1 MLIIFR
7 YLQKIMEQ
15 KNFKNKIVN
24 FFNKTFR
31 LVVIND
37 ETLEEEGFLKLSR
50 SNIIIL
56 ASVLLVSAFVISFCI
71 IVYSPLNKHLPG
83 KSSELVQKE
92 LVTLALKS
100 DSLASALSISSLY
113 LSNIE
118 SIIKG
123 DSINFE
129 YLDDSLN
136 KIDNSEINFFKS
148 KEDSLLRIRVERED
162 QSSINLNSQR
172 KIKQFLFFPP
182 IEGFIS
188 DSFNLKTNHYGIDLV
203 AKTGTKIKSIGEGT
217 VVVSDWN
224 PQTGYVLGIQHS
236 ENFLSFYKH
245 CSVLLKNVGD
255 IVTTGQNIA
264 IIGNSGELSSGPHLH
279 FELWKSGVPLDPSLY
294 ISF

>member
-7 YLQKIMEQ
+7 YLQNIMEQ
-15 KNFKNKIVN
+15 KSFKNKIVN

-37 ETLEEEGFLKLSR
+37 ETLEEEGVLKLSR

-92 LVTLALKS
+92 LVTLALKR

-123 DSINFE
+123 DSISFE

-136 KIDNSEINFFKS
+136 KIDNSEVKFFKS

-172 KIKQFLFFPP
+172 KRKQFLFFPP

-203 AKTGTKIKSIGEGT
+203 AKTGAKIKSIGEGT

-236 ENFLSFYKH
+236 ENLISFYKH

-255 IVTTGQNIA
+255 IITTGENIA

-279 FELWKSGVPLDPSLY
+279 FELWKSGVPLDPYLY

>member
-7 YLQKIMEQ
+7 YLQNIMEQ
-15 KNFKNKIVN
+15 KSFKNKIVN

-172 KIKQFLFFPP
+172 KSKQFLFFPP

-188 DSFNLKTNHYGIDLV
+188 DSFNLKTNHHGIDLV

-236 ENFLSFYKH
+236 ENFISFYKH

-255 IVTTGQNIA
+255 IITTGENIA

-279 FELWKSGVPLDPSLY
+279 FELWKSGTPLDPSLY

>member
-7 YLQKIMEQ
+7 YLQNIMKQ
-15 KNFKNKIVN
+15 KSFKNKIVN

-37 ETLEEEGFLKLSR
+37 ETLEEEGFLKLNR
-50 SNIIIL
+50 SNIIVL
-56 ASVLLVSAFVISFCI
+56 ASVLLISAFVISFCI

-118 SIIKG
+118 SIVKG
-123 DSINFE
+123 DSISFE

-172 KIKQFLFFPP
+172 KSKQFLFFPP

-217 VVVSDWN
+217 VIVSDWN

-236 ENFLSFYKH
+236 ENFISFYKH

-255 IVTTGQNIA
+255 IITTGENIA

>member
-7 YLQKIMEQ
+7 YLQYIMAQ
-15 KNFKNKIVN
+15 KKFKSNIIN
-24 FFNKTFR
+24 FFNKKFR

-37 ETLEEEGFLKLSR
+37 ETLEEEGLLKISR
-50 SNIIIL
+50 SNIIALTSLI
-56 ASVLLVSAFVISFCI
+56 VIFVFIISFLI

-92 LVTLALKS
+92 LIQLALKS

-123 DSINFE
+123 DSISFE
-129 YLDDSLN
+129 RLDDSLN
-136 KIDNSEINFFKS
+136 KIDNSEVNFFKS
-148 KEDSLLRIRVERED
+148 KEDSLLRIRVEKED
-162 QSSINLNSQR
+162 QSSINLNSKTR
-172 KIKQFLFFPP
+172 NKQFLFFPP
-182 IEGFIS
+182 VEGFVS
-188 DSFNLKTNHYGIDLV
+188 DSFNLQTNHYGIDLV
-203 AKTGTKIKSIGEGT
+203 AKSGAKIKSIGEGT
-217 VVVSDWN
+217 VIVSDWN

-236 ENFLSFYKH
+236 EDFISFYKH

-255 IVTTGQNIA
+255 IITTGENIA

-279 FELWKSGVPLDPSLY
+279 LELWKSGTPLDPSLY

>member
-7 YLQKIMEQ
+7 YLQNIMEQ
-15 KNFKNKIVN
+15 KSFKNKIVN

-56 ASVLLVSAFVISFCI
+56 ASVLLASAFVISFCI

-136 KIDNSEINFFKS
+136 KIDNSEVNFFKS

-172 KIKQFLFFPP
+172 KSKQFLFFPP

-188 DSFNLKTNHYGIDLV
+188 DSFNLKTNHHGIDLV

-236 ENFLSFYKH
+236 ENFISFYKH

-255 IVTTGQNIA
+255 IITTGENIA

-279 FELWKSGVPLDPSLY
+279 FELWKSGTPLDPSLY

>member
-7 YLQKIMEQ
+7 YLQYIMAQ
-15 KNFKNKIVN
+15 KKFKSNIIN
-24 FFNKTFR
+24 FFNKKFR

-37 ETLEEEGFLKLSR
+37 ETLEEEGLLKISR
-50 SNIIIL
+50 SNIIAL
-56 ASVLLVSAFVISFCI
+56 TSLVVIFIFIISFLI

-83 KSSELVQKE
+83 KSSEIVQKE
-92 LVTLALKS
+92 LIQLALKS

-113 LSNIE
+113 LSNIG

-123 DSINFE
+123 DSISFE

-136 KIDNSEINFFKS
+136 KIDNSEVSFFKS
-148 KEDSLLRIRVERED
+148 KEDSLLRMRVEKED
-162 QSSINLNSQR
+162 QSSINLNSKR
-172 KIKQFLFFPP
+172 RNKQFLFFPP
-182 IEGFIS
+182 VEGFVS
-188 DSFNLKTNHYGIDLV
+188 DSFNLQTNHYGIDLV
-203 AKTGTKIKSIGEGT
+203 AKSGAKIKSIGEGT
-217 VVVSDWN
+217 VIVSDWN

-236 ENFLSFYKH
+236 EDFISFYKH

-255 IVTTGQNIA
+255 IITTGENIA

-279 FELWKSGVPLDPSLY
+279 LELWKSGTPLDPSLY

>member
-7 YLQKIMEQ
+7 YLQNIMEQ
-15 KNFKNKIVN
+15 KSFKNKIVN

-92 LVTLALKS
+92 LLTLVLKS

-123 DSINFE
+123 GSINFE

-172 KIKQFLFFPP
+172 KSKQFLFFPP

-203 AKTGTKIKSIGEGT
+203 AKTGAKIKSIGEGT

-236 ENFLSFYKH
+236 ENFISFYKH

-255 IVTTGQNIA
+255 IITTGENIA

-279 FELWKSGVPLDPSLY
+279 FELWRRGVPLDPSLY

>member
-7 YLQKIMEQ
+7 YLQNIMEQ
-15 KNFKNKIVN
+15 KSFKNKIVN

-172 KIKQFLFFPP
+172 KSKQFLFFPP

-203 AKTGTKIKSIGEGT
+203 AKTGAKIKSIGEGT

-236 ENFLSFYKH
+236 ENFISFYKH
-245 CSVLLKNVGD
+245 CSVLLRNVGD
-255 IVTTGQNIA
+255 IITTGENIA

>member
-1 MLIIFR
+1 MK
-7 YLQKIMEQ
+7 QKS
-15 KNFKNKIVN
+15 FKNNIVN

-31 LVVIND
+31 LVIIND

-50 SNIIIL
+50 SNIIVL
-56 ASVLLVSAFVISFCI
+56 ASVLLISSFVISFCV

-123 DSINFE
+123 DSISFE

-136 KIDNSEINFFKS
+136 KIDNNEINFFKS

-162 QSSINLNSQR
+162 QSSINLNAQR
-172 KIKQFLFFPP
+172 KSKQFLFFPP

-203 AKTGTKIKSIGEGT
+203 AKTGVKIKSIGEGT
-217 VVVSDWN
+217 VIVSDWN

-236 ENFLSFYKH
+236 ENFISFYKH

-255 IVTTGQNIA
+255 IITTGENIA

-279 FELWKSGVPLDPSLY
+279 FELWKSGAPLDPSLY

>member
-7 YLQKIMEQ
+7 YLQNIMEQ
-15 KNFKNKIVN
+15 KSFKNKTVN

-92 LVTLALKS
+92 LLTLALKS

-172 KIKQFLFFPP
+172 KSKQFLFFPP

-203 AKTGTKIKSIGEGT
+203 AKTGTKIKSIREGT

-236 ENFLSFYKH
+236 ENFISFYKH
-245 CSVLLKNVGD
+245 CSVLLRNVGD
-255 IVTTGQNIA
+255 IITTGENIA

>member
-7 YLQKIMEQ
+7 YLQNIMEQ
-15 KNFKNKIVN
+15 KSFKNKIVT

-136 KIDNSEINFFKS
+136 KIDNSEINFVKS
-148 KEDSLLRIRVERED
+148 KEDSLLRIRVEMED
-162 QSSINLNSQR
+162 QSSINLNAQR
-172 KIKQFLFFPP
+172 KSKQFLFFPP

-188 DSFNLKTNHYGIDLV
+188 DSFNLKKNHYGIDLV
-203 AKTGTKIKSIGEGT
+203 AKTGAKIKSIGEGT

-236 ENFLSFYKH
+236 ENFISFYKH

-255 IVTTGQNIA
+255 IITTGENIA

>member
-7 YLQKIMEQ
+7 YLQYIMTQ
-15 KNFKNKIVN
+15 KKFKNNIIN
-24 FFNKTFR
+24 FFNKKFR

-37 ETLEEEGFLKLSR
+37 ETLEEEGLLKISR
-50 SNIIIL
+50 SNIIALI
-56 ASVLLVSAFVISFCI
+56 SLVVIFIFIISFLI

-83 KSSELVQKE
+83 KSSDLVQKE
-92 LVTLALKS
+92 FIQLALKS

-123 DSINFE
+123 DSISFE

-136 KIDNSEINFFKS
+136 KIDNSEVSFFKS
-148 KEDSLLRIRVERED
+148 KEDSLLRMRVEKED
-162 QSSINLNSQR
+162 QSSLNLNSKR
-172 KIKQFLFFPP
+172 RNKQFLFFPP
-182 IEGFIS
+182 VEGFVS
-188 DSFNLKTNHYGIDLV
+188 DSFNLQTNHYGIDLV
-203 AKTGTKIKSIGEGT
+203 AKSGTKIKSIGEGT
-217 VVVSDWN
+217 VIVSDWN

-236 ENFLSFYKH
+236 ENFISFYKH
-245 CSVLLKNVGD
+245 CSVLLKNVGE
-255 IVTTGQNIA
+255 IITTGENIA

-279 FELWKSGVPLDPSLY
+279 LELWKSGTPLDPSLY

>member
-1 MLIIFR
+1 
-7 YLQKIMEQ
+7 MEQ
-15 KNFKNKIVN
+15 KSFKNKIVN

-129 YLDDSLN
+129 YLNDSLS
-136 KIDNSEINFFKS
+136 KTDNSEIIFFKS

-172 KIKQFLFFPP
+172 KSKQFLFFPP

-188 DSFNLKTNHYGIDLV
+188 DSFNLKTNHHGIDLV

-236 ENFLSFYKH
+236 ENFISFYKH

-255 IVTTGQNIA
+255 IITTGENIA

-279 FELWKSGVPLDPSLY
+279 FELWKSGTPLDPSLY

>member
-1 MLIIFR
+1 
-7 YLQKIMEQ
+7 MEQ
-15 KNFKNKIVN
+15 KSFKNKTVN

-92 LVTLALKS
+92 LLTLALKS

-172 KIKQFLFFPP
+172 KSKQFLFFPP

-203 AKTGTKIKSIGEGT
+203 AKTGTKIKSIREGT

-236 ENFLSFYKH
+236 ENFISFYKH

-255 IVTTGQNIA
+255 IITTGENIA

>member
-1 MLIIFR
+1 
-7 YLQKIMEQ
+7 MEQ
-15 KNFKNKIVN
+15 KSFKNKIVN

-136 KIDNSEINFFKS
+136 KIDNSEVNFFKS

-172 KIKQFLFFPP
+172 KSKQFLFFPP

-188 DSFNLKTNHYGIDLV
+188 DSFNLKTNHHGIDLV

-236 ENFLSFYKH
+236 ENFISFYKH

-255 IVTTGQNIA
+255 IITTGENIA

-279 FELWKSGVPLDPSLY
+279 FELWKSGAPLDPSLY

>member
-1 MLIIFR
+1 
-7 YLQKIMEQ
+7 MEQ
-15 KNFKNKIVN
+15 KSFKNKIVN
-24 FFNKTFR
+24 FFNKNFR

-37 ETLEEEGFLKLSR
+37 ETLEEEGFLKLNR
-50 SNIIIL
+50 LNIIIL
-56 ASVLLVSAFVISFCI
+56 ASVLLISAFVISFCI

-92 LVTLALKS
+92 LVKLTLKS

-123 DSINFE
+123 DSISFE

-136 KIDNSEINFFKS
+136 KIDNSDFNFIKS
-148 KEDSLLRIRVERED
+148 KEDSLLRLRVEKED
-162 QSSINLNSQR
+162 QSSINLNSAR
-172 KIKQFLFFPP
+172 RTKQFLFFPP
-182 IEGFIS
+182 IEGIVS
-188 DSFNLKTNHYGIDLV
+188 DSFNLETNHYGIDLV
-203 AKTGTKIKSIGEGT
+203 AKTGSRIKSIGEGT

-224 PQTGYVLGIQHS
+224 PQTGYVIGIQHS
-236 ENFLSFYKH
+236 ENFISFYKH

-255 IVTTGQNIA
+255 VITTGEQIA
-264 IIGNSGELSSGPHLH
+264 IIGNSGELSTGPHLH
-279 FELWKSGVPLDPSLY
+279 FELWKSGTPLDPSLY

>member
-7 YLQKIMEQ
+7 YLQYIMAQ
-15 KNFKNKIVN
+15 KKFKSNIIN
-24 FFNKTFR
+24 FFNKKFR

-37 ETLEEEGFLKLSR
+37 ETLEEEGLLKISR
-50 SNIIIL
+50 SNIIAL
-56 ASVLLVSAFVISFCI
+56 TSLVVIFIFIISFLI

-83 KSSELVQKE
+83 KSSEIVQKE
-92 LVTLALKS
+92 LIQLALKS

-123 DSINFE
+123 DSISFE

-136 KIDNSEINFFKS
+136 KIDNSEVSFFKS
-148 KEDSLLRIRVERED
+148 KEDSLLRMRVEKED
-162 QSSINLNSQR
+162 QSSINLNSKR
-172 KIKQFLFFPP
+172 RNKQFLFFPP
-182 IEGFIS
+182 VEGFVS
-188 DSFNLKTNHYGIDLV
+188 DSFNLQTNHYGIDLV
-203 AKTGTKIKSIGEGT
+203 AKSGAKIKSIGEGT
-217 VVVSDWN
+217 VIVSDWN

-236 ENFLSFYKH
+236 EDFISFYKH

-255 IVTTGQNIA
+255 IITTGENIA

-279 FELWKSGVPLDPSLY
+279 LELWKSGTPLDPSLY
-294 ISF
+294 ITF

>member
-7 YLQKIMEQ
+7 YLQNIMEQ
-15 KNFKNKIVN
+15 KSFKNKIVN

-56 ASVLLVSAFVISFCI
+56 ASVLLISAFVISFCI

-172 KIKQFLFFPP
+172 KSKQFLFFPP

-236 ENFLSFYKH
+236 ENFISFYKH

-255 IVTTGQNIA
+255 IITTGENIA

-279 FELWKSGVPLDPSLY
+279 FELWKSGTPLDPSLY

>member
-7 YLQKIMEQ
+7 YLQNIMEQ
-15 KNFKNKIVN
+15 KSFKNKIVN

-56 ASVLLVSAFVISFCI
+56 ASVLLASAFVISFCI

-136 KIDNSEINFFKS
+136 KIDNSEVNFFKS

-172 KIKQFLFFPP
+172 KSKQFLFFPP

-188 DSFNLKTNHYGIDLV
+188 DSFNLKTNHHGIDIV

-236 ENFLSFYKH
+236 ENFISFYKH

-255 IVTTGQNIA
+255 IITTGENIA

>member
-7 YLQKIMEQ
+7 YLQNIMEQ
-15 KNFKNKIVN
+15 KSFKNKIVN

-136 KIDNSEINFFKS
+136 KIDNSEVNFFKS

-172 KIKQFLFFPP
+172 KSKQFLFFPP

-188 DSFNLKTNHYGIDLV
+188 DSFNLKTNHHGIDLV

-236 ENFLSFYKH
+236 ENFISFYKH

-255 IVTTGQNIA
+255 IITTGENIA

-279 FELWKSGVPLDPSLY
+279 FELWKSGTPLDPSLY

>member
-1 MLIIFR
+1 
-7 YLQKIMEQ
+7 MEQ
-15 KNFKNKIVN
+15 KSFKNKIVN

-136 KIDNSEINFFKS
+136 KIDNSEVNFFKS

-162 QSSINLNSQR
+162 QSSINLSSQR
-172 KIKQFLFFPP
+172 KSKQFLFFPP

-236 ENFLSFYKH
+236 ENFISFYKH

-255 IVTTGQNIA
+255 IITTGENIA

>member
-7 YLQKIMEQ
+7 YLQYIMAQ
-15 KNFKNKIVN
+15 KKFKNNIIN

-37 ETLEEEGFLKLSR
+37 ETLEEEGFFKISR
-50 SNIIIL
+50 LNIIALTSLVLI
-56 ASVLLVSAFVISFCI
+56 SVFIISFLI

-92 LVTLALKS
+92 LIQLALKS
-100 DSLASALSISSLY
+100 DSLASVLSISSLY

-118 SIIKG
+118 SIING
-123 DSINFE
+123 DSISFE

-136 KIDNSEINFFKS
+136 KSDNSEINFFKS
-148 KEDSLLRIRVERED
+148 KEDSLLRMRVEKED
-162 QSSINLNSQR
+162 QSSINLNSKTR
-172 KIKQFLFFPP
+172 NEQFLFFPP
-182 IEGFIS
+182 LEGFIS
-188 DSFNLKTNHYGIDLV
+188 DSFNLQTNHYGIDLV
-203 AKTGTKIKSIGEGT
+203 AKTGAKIKSIGEGT
-217 VVVSDWN
+217 VIVSDWN

-236 ENFLSFYKH
+236 ENFISFYKH

-255 IVTTGQNIA
+255 IITTGENIA

-279 FELWKSGVPLDPSLY
+279 LELWKSGTPLDPSHY

>member
-1 MLIIFR
+1 
-7 YLQKIMEQ
+7 MEQ
-15 KNFKNKIVN
+15 KSFKNKIVN

-56 ASVLLVSAFVISFCI
+56 ASVLLASAFVISFCI

-172 KIKQFLFFPP
+172 KSKQFLFFPP

-236 ENFLSFYKH
+236 ENFISFYKH

-255 IVTTGQNIA
+255 IITTGENIA

-279 FELWKSGVPLDPSLY
+279 FELWKSGTPLDPSLY

>member
-1 MLIIFR
+1 
-7 YLQKIMEQ
+7 MEQ
-15 KNFKNKIVN
+15 KSFKNKIVN

-92 LVTLALKS
+92 LLTLVLKS

-123 DSINFE
+123 GSINFE

-172 KIKQFLFFPP
+172 KSKQFLFFPP

-203 AKTGTKIKSIGEGT
+203 AKTGAKIKSIGEGT

-236 ENFLSFYKH
+236 ENFISFYKH

-255 IVTTGQNIA
+255 IITTGENIA

-279 FELWKSGVPLDPSLY
+279 FELWRRGVPLDPSLY

>member
-7 YLQKIMEQ
+7 YLQNIMEQ
-15 KNFKNKIVN
+15 KSFKNKIVT

-31 LVVIND
+31 FVVIND

-56 ASVLLVSAFVISFCI
+56 SSVLLVSAFVISFCI

-172 KIKQFLFFPP
+172 KSKQFLFFPP

-203 AKTGTKIKSIGEGT
+203 AKTGAKIKSIGEGT

-236 ENFLSFYKH
+236 ENFISFYKH

-255 IVTTGQNIA
+255 IITTGENIA

>member
-7 YLQKIMEQ
+7 YLQNIMEQ
-15 KNFKNKIVN
+15 KSFKNKIVN

-50 SNIIIL
+50 SNIFVLTSIL
-56 ASVLLVSAFVISFCI
+56 LISAFVISFCI

-136 KIDNSEINFFKS
+136 KIDNSEVKFFKS

-172 KIKQFLFFPP
+172 KSKQFLFFPP

-217 VVVSDWN
+217 VVVSNWN

-236 ENFLSFYKH
+236 ENFISFYKH

-255 IVTTGQNIA
+255 IITTGENIA

>member
-7 YLQKIMEQ
+7 YLQNIMEQ
-15 KNFKNKIVN
+15 KSFKNKIVN

-50 SNIIIL
+50 SNIIVL

-71 IVYSPLNKHLPG
+71 IVYSPLNKYLPG

-172 KIKQFLFFPP
+172 KSKQFLFFPP

-203 AKTGTKIKSIGEGT
+203 AKTGAKIKSIGEGT

-236 ENFLSFYKH
+236 ENFISFYKH

-255 IVTTGQNIA
+255 IITTGENIA

>member
-7 YLQKIMEQ
+7 YLQYIMAQ
-15 KNFKNKIVN
+15 KKFKSNIIN
-24 FFNKTFR
+24 FFNKKFR

-37 ETLEEEGFLKLSR
+37 ETLEEEGLLKISR
-50 SNIIIL
+50 SNIIAL
-56 ASVLLVSAFVISFCI
+56 TSLVVIFIFIISFLI

-92 LVTLALKS
+92 LIQLALKS

-123 DSINFE
+123 DSISFE

-136 KIDNSEINFFKS
+136 KIDNSEVSFFKS
-148 KEDSLLRIRVERED
+148 KEDSLLRMRVEKED
-162 QSSINLNSQR
+162 QSSINLNSKR
-172 KIKQFLFFPP
+172 RNKQFLFFPP
-182 IEGFIS
+182 VEGFVS
-188 DSFNLKTNHYGIDLV
+188 DSFNLQTNHYGIDLV
-203 AKTGTKIKSIGEGT
+203 AKSGAKIKSIGEGT
-217 VVVSDWN
+217 VIVSDWN

-236 ENFLSFYKH
+236 EDFISFYKH

-255 IVTTGQNIA
+255 IITTGENIA

-279 FELWKSGVPLDPSLY
+279 LELWKSGTPLDPSLY

>member
-1 MLIIFR
+1 
-7 YLQKIMEQ
+7 MEQ
-15 KNFKNKIVN
+15 KSFKNKIVN

-92 LVTLALKS
+92 LLTLALKS

-172 KIKQFLFFPP
+172 KSKQFLFFPP

-236 ENFLSFYKH
+236 ENFISFYKH
-245 CSVLLKNVGD
+245 CSVLLRNVGD
-255 IVTTGQNIA
+255 IITTGENIA

>member
-7 YLQKIMEQ
+7 YLQNIMEQ
-15 KNFKNKIVN
+15 KSFKNKIVD

-136 KIDNSEINFFKS
+136 KTDNSEINFLKS

-182 IEGFIS
+182 IKGFIS

-224 PQTGYVLGIQHS
+224 PQTGYVLAIQHS
-236 ENFLSFYKH
+236 ENFISFYKH
-245 CSVLLKNVGD
+245 CSVLLKNAGD
-255 IVTTGQNIA
+255 IITTGENIA

-279 FELWKSGVPLDPSLY
+279 FELWKSGIPIDPSLY

>member
-7 YLQKIMEQ
+7 YLQNIMEQ
-15 KNFKNKIVN
+15 KSFKNKIVN

-172 KIKQFLFFPP
+172 KSKQFLFFPP

-203 AKTGTKIKSIGEGT
+203 AKTGTKINSIGEGT

-236 ENFLSFYKH
+236 ENFISFYKH

-255 IVTTGQNIA
+255 IITTGENIA

>member
-7 YLQKIMEQ
+7 YLQNIMEQ
-15 KNFKNKIVN
+15 KSFKNKIVN
-24 FFNKTFR
+24 FFNKNFR

-56 ASVLLVSAFVISFCI
+56 ASTLLISAFVISFCI

-92 LVTLALKS
+92 LVKLTLKS

-118 SIIKG
+118 SIVKG
-123 DSINFE
+123 DSISFE

-148 KEDSLLRIRVERED
+148 KEDSLLRLRVEKED

-172 KIKQFLFFPP
+172 ITKQFLFFPP
-182 IEGFIS
+182 MEGIVS
-188 DSFNLKTNHYGIDLV
+188 DSFNLETNHYGIDLV
-203 AKTGTKIKSIGEGT
+203 AKTGARIKSIGEGT

-224 PQTGYVLGIQHS
+224 PQTGYVIGIQHS
-236 ENFLSFYKH
+236 ENFISFYKH

-255 IVTTGQNIA
+255 VITTGEHIA
-264 IIGNSGELSSGPHLH
+264 IIGNSGELSTGPHLH
-279 FELWKSGVPLDPSLY
+279 FELWKSGSPLDPSLY

>member
-7 YLQKIMEQ
+7 YLQYIMAQ
-15 KNFKNKIVN
+15 KKFKSNIIN
-24 FFNKTFR
+24 FFNKKFR

-37 ETLEEEGFLKLSR
+37 ETLEEEGLLKISR
-50 SNIIIL
+50 SNIIAL
-56 ASVLLVSAFVISFCI
+56 TSLVVIFIFIISFLI

-92 LVTLALKS
+92 LIQLALKS

-123 DSINFE
+123 DSISFE

-136 KIDNSEINFFKS
+136 KIDNSEVSFFKS
-148 KEDSLLRIRVERED
+148 KEDSLLRMRVEKED
-162 QSSINLNSQR
+162 QSSINLNSKR
-172 KIKQFLFFPP
+172 RNKQFLFFPP
-182 IEGFIS
+182 VEGFVS
-188 DSFNLKTNHYGIDLV
+188 DSFNLQSNHYGIDLV
-203 AKTGTKIKSIGEGT
+203 AKSGTKIKSIGEGT
-217 VVVSDWN
+217 VIVSDWN

-236 ENFLSFYKH
+236 EDFISFYKH

-255 IVTTGQNIA
+255 IITTGENIA

-279 FELWKSGVPLDPSLY
+279 LELWKSGTPLDPSLY